1 MIIVKQ
7 PTNEEHK
14 RRLKRSGRI
23 KNEENYNGFNFNS
36 MRVNTDRL

>member
-14 RRLKRSGRI
+14 RRLKRSGRT
-23 KNEENYNGFNFNS
+23 ENGLYI
-36 MRVNTDRL
+36 DD